1 MSRVALHALIGAVA
15 LLSGCASTPATS
27 PGGGASTA
35 AGPAGT
41 GVATAEEC
49 RPEELERLKSQL
61 QAEVAERQR
70 VVRAAS
76 RREEVLRKQ
85 LEAMKSIERGILD
98 REDRIRPDTR
108 TETR

>member
-1 MSRVALHALIGAVA
+1 MSRAACYALIGAAA
-15 LLSGCASTPATS
+15 LVSAPATS
-27 PGGGASTA
+27 GAVAKGIAEA
-35 AGPAGT
+35 A
-41 GVATAEEC
+41 EC
-49 RPEELERLKSQL
+49 RPDELERLKAQL

-70 VVRAAS
+70 AVRAAS

-98 REDRIRPDTR
+98 REDRIRPETR

>member
-1 MSRVALHALIGAVA
+1 MSRAARHALIGAVA
-15 LLSGCASTPATS
+15 LLSGCATTPASS
-27 PGGGASTA
+27 PETGSKAA
-35 AGPAGT
+35 AGAGT
-41 GVATAEEC
+41 KGIAAAEC
-49 RPEELERLKSQL
+49 RPDELERLKAQL

-98 REDRIRPDTR
+98 REDRIRPETR

>member
-1 MSRVALHALIGAVA
+1 MSRVARHALIGAVA
-15 LLSGCASTPATS
+15 LVSGCALAPASS
-27 PGGGASTA
+27 PGGNAPTASPAKGTA
-35 AGPAGT
+35 
-41 GVATAEEC
+41 VATEC
-49 RPEELERLKSQL
+49 RPEELDRLKAQL

-70 VVRAAS
+70 VLRAAS

-98 REDRIRPDTR
+98 REDRIRPETR

>member
-1 MSRVALHALIGAVA
+1 MSRAARHALIGAVV
-15 LLSGCASTPATS
+15 LVSGCASNPASS
-27 PGGGASTA
+27 PGEVASTA
-35 AGPAGT
+35 PVTAAKSVPA
-41 GVATAEEC
+41 ATDC
-49 RPEELERLKSQL
+49 RPAEVERLRAQL

-76 RREEVLRKQ
+76 RREDALRKQ